1 MKKEFILY
9 SNNYDFYD
17 FDDIKSQ
24 MQDDADGEPV
34 CDSAVWDEIATLQDF
49 DWQEFT
55 DNAKKIFNENVFLML
70 ADCGRWNGRRQVWKI
85 IDGWDDFLRIIQHGD
100 YITITDSDGRLFV
113 TVCHHDAT
121 DYFELKQL
129 TKHGERLFYCGN
141 FGEHTDKTYNNNI
154 NSKLPRLAKTFG
166 YI

>member
-1 MKKEFILY
+1 MKKYTVLY
-9 SNNYDFYD
+9 TSNPDFYD
-17 FDDIKSQ
+17 FDDIKEQ
-24 MQDDADGEPV
+24 MQAEADGEPV
-34 CDSAVWDEIATLQDF
+34 CDSAVWDEINYLLDL

-55 DNAKKIFNENVFLML
+55 DNAKKIFNENVFLLL
-70 ADCGRWNGRRQVWKI
+70 ADCGRWDGRRHGWKI
-85 IDGWDDFLRIIQHGD
+85 IDGWDDFINAISYGD
-100 YITITDSDGRLFV
+100 YITITDRGGRLLV

-129 TKHGERLFYCGN
+129 TKHGEQLFYYGD

-154 NSKLPRLAKTFG
+154 NSKFPRLAKNFG